1 MSNRKISASLI
12 TAVFTASL
20 LSGCSFSKSSESS
33 SESSKSIFNLASS
46 PLSSSSESLK
56 TKEEKY
62 EQDVADYTAEYV
74 VSSSGEL
81 ESFKDRLGKLAE
93 RHGITNWESDH
104 NTYVG
109 IGRGLRKAKL
119 GKPQISAFTE
129 SLSGNDPMKR
139 KAIEEGLNK

>member
-1 MSNRKISASLI
+1 
-12 TAVFTASL
+12 
-20 LSGCSFSKSSESS
+20 
-33 SESSKSIFNLASS
+33 LASS

-93 RHGITNWESDH
+93 KHGITNWESDH

-109 IGRGLRKAKL
+109 IGRGLHKAKL

-139 KAIEEGLNK
+139 KAIEEGMNK